1 MNKTKHKIAVY
12 LHPETM
18 EQLEQVYREDGCRS
32 RTEFIEKAVRF
43 YLAYLSASD
52 SQSLLP
58 NSFLS
63 NMKSIV
69 AESDNRLSRL
79 LFKLAVEMAMM
90 VNLLASISDVDDLML
105 DRLRGECVK
114 EIKVH
119 QANPKDETGRL
130 CGVHCQTGRC

>member
-12 LHPETM
+12 LHPETI
-18 EQLEQVYREDGCRS
+18 EKLEHVYREDGCRS

-52 SQSLLP
+52 TQSLLP
-58 NSFLS
+58 NAFLS

-69 AESDNRLSRL
+69 AESDNRVSRL

-114 EIKVH
+114 EIKKLNGAFSLEEAVRW
-119 QANPKDETGRL
+119 QRE
-130 CGVHCQTGRC
+130 

>member
-58 NSFLS
+58 NTFLS

-69 AESDNRLSRL
+69 AESDNRVSRL

-90 VNLLASISDVDDLML
+90 VNLLASISDVDDITLA
-105 DRLRGECVK
+105 RLRGECIKEVK
-114 EIKVH
+114 KLNGALSMEEAVKW
-119 QANPKDETGRL
+119 QRG
-130 CGVHCQTGRC
+130 

>member
-69 AESDNRLSRL
+69 AESDNRVSRL

-114 EIKVH
+114 EIKKLNGAFSLEEAVKW
-119 QANPKDETGRL
+119 QRG
-130 CGVHCQTGRC
+130 

>member
-43 YLAYLSASD
+43 YLAYLSASN

-114 EIKVH
+114 EIKKLNGAFSLEEAVKW
-119 QANPKDETGRL
+119 QRG
-130 CGVHCQTGRC
+130 

>member
-114 EIKVH
+114 EIKKLNGAFSLEEAVKW
-119 QANPKDETGRL
+119 QRG
-130 CGVHCQTGRC
+130 

>member
-1 MNKTKHKIAVY
+1 M
-12 LHPETM
+12 
-18 EQLEQVYREDGCRS
+18 
-32 RTEFIEKAVRF
+32 RF

-69 AESDNRLSRL
+69 AESDNRVSRL

-114 EIKVH
+114 EIKKLNGAFSLEEAVKW
-119 QANPKDETGRL
+119 QRG
-130 CGVHCQTGRC
+130 

>member
-18 EQLEQVYREDGCRS
+18 KQLEQVYREDGCRS

-69 AESDNRLSRL
+69 AESDNRVSRL

-114 EIKVH
+114 EIKKLNGAFSLEEAVKW
-119 QANPKDETGRL
+119 QRG
-130 CGVHCQTGRC
+130 